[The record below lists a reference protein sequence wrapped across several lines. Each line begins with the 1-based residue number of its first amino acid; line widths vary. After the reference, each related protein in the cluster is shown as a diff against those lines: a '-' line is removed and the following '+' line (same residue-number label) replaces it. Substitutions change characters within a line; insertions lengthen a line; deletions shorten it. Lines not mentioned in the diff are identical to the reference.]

1 MGHYE
6 LELIDNTYA
15 IPVATIQK
23 HFPHIYDPSLAKSTQ
38 ISLKLYTL
46 NPLSDCC
53 AAIKCVAD
61 ELGLKMEIKCVEEDF
76 MKSKEFKEM
85 SFTNNLP
92 ILQTAE
98 GCLQE
103 PSAIIKY
110 LCLLNGKMLGCNDY
124 ERSLVDQWLA
134 YVNTTMR
141 RTIKQVNMGIFGT
154 GEITNAAW

>member
-1 MGHYE
+1 
-6 LELIDNTYA
+6 
-15 IPVATIQK
+15 
-23 HFPHIYDPSLAKSTQ
+23 
-38 ISLKLYTL
+38 
-46 NPLSDCC
+46 
-53 AAIKCVAD
+53 
-61 ELGLKMEIKCVEEDF
+61 MEIKCVEEDF